1 MPHCRATSRYTDE
14 QAVRG
19 SELGMVYPCAGP
31 YSRYYLLS
39 HESWFALRA
48 HQAPPRVIKAGLH
61 RSQRRPFIRTSTS
74 PPVYGG
80 LFFLVRPAGRTHL
93 EVEVLYGPGKG
104 NCYRESPER

>member
-14 QAVRG
+14 QAVQGFGVRDGLPVRG
-19 SELGMVYPCAGP
+19 PLQSL
-31 YSRYYLLS
+31 YLLS

-80 LFFLVRPAGRTHL
+80 LFFWVRPAGRTHL

-104 NCYRESPER
+104 NC